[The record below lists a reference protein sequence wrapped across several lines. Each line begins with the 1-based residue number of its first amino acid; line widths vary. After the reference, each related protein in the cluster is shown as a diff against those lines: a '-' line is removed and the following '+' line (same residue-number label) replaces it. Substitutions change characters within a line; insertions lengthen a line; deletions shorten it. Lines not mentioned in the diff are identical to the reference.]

1 MKDNWRCEYKCMNG
15 QGVTQAPELKNQRSE
30 TFTGRL
36 VPYFS
41 CSKINLIKISII
53 NTILT
58 KSFFFVINAM
68 KYSSIHLNF
77 FLVDIYKAGGIFHH
91 KINLTFCLIQYI
103 TKINNQLKWVFTN
116 INIIFFHSEQA
127 EPVKIPW
134 LNLNQPPKIKKTN

>member
-1 MKDNWRCEYKCMNG
+1 
-15 QGVTQAPELKNQRSE
+15 
-30 TFTGRL
+30 
-36 VPYFS
+36 
-41 CSKINLIKISII
+41 
-53 NTILT
+53 
-58 KSFFFVINAM
+58 M

-134 LNLNQPPKIKKTN
+134 LNLNQPPKIKRPIRL